1 VGIGNPNVRSPDIFP
16 YSHSMEKRGIGGY
29 LNRVSSI
36 VYPSVNS
43 FIPFGMV
50 EVVEDRS
57 GGHLVRQ
64 LRPRY
69 VR

>member
-1 VGIGNPNVRSPDIFP
+1 
-16 YSHSMEKRGIGGY
+16 MEKRGIGGY